1 MKLRYYGLV
10 SVVVVIILFFML
22 QNNLENKAEDFSD
35 EFEKNMLNGLLEKDQ
50 FEFDIQ
56 VPVPILSVEGNNNE
70 IIVRYWALGGLIDGT
85 KSFSIEDERFDS
97 IDVGGLY
104 LPQKYTIVVN
114 IENEILLVDFEPTF

>member
-1 MKLRYYGLV
+1 MKIRYYGLV
-10 SVVVVIILFFML
+10 AVVVVIILFFML

-114 IENEILLVDFEPTF
+114 IENEVLLVDFEPTF

>member
-1 MKLRYYGLV
+1 
-10 SVVVVIILFFML
+10 ML

-35 EFEKNMLNGLLEKDQ
+35 ELENNMLNGLLEKDQ

-85 KSFSIEDERFDS
+85 KSFSIEDERFNS

-114 IENEILLVDFEPTF
+114 IENEILIVNFEPTF

>member
-114 IENEILLVDFEPTF
+114 IENEILLVDFDPTF

>member
-35 EFEKNMLNGLLEKDQ
+35 ELENNMLNGLLEKDQ

-85 KSFSIEDERFDS
+85 KSFSIEDERFNS

-114 IENEILLVDFEPTF
+114 IENEILIVNFEPTF

>member
-10 SVVVVIILFFML
+10 AVVVVIILFFML

>member
-1 MKLRYYGLV
+1 MKIRYYGLV
-10 SVVVVIILFFML
+10 AVVVVIILFFML
-22 QNNLENKAEDFSD
+22 QNNLENKAEDFSN
-35 EFEKNMLNGLLEKDQ
+35 EFEENMLNGLLEKDQ

-70 IIVRYWALGGLIDGT
+70 IIVRYWALAGLIDGT
-85 KSFSIEDERFDS
+85 KSFSIEDERFDN

-114 IENEILLVDFEPTF
+114 IEDEILIVDFEPTF

>member
-1 MKLRYYGLV
+1 MNNKELHNL
-10 SVVVVIILFFML
+10 SDIIW
-22 QNNLENKAEDFSD
+22 NKI
-35 EFEKNMLNGLLEKDQ
+35 KGK
-50 FEFDIQ
+50 
-56 VPVPILSVEGNNNE
+56 PVPETWSDRDREE
-70 IIVRYWALGGLIDGT
+70 IIVRYWALGCLIDGT

>member
-114 IENEILLVDFEPTF
+114 IENEIQNSLRQ